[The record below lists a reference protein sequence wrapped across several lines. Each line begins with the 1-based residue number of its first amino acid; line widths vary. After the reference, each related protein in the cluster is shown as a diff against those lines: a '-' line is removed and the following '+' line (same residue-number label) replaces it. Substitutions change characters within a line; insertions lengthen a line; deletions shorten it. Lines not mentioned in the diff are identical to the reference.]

1 MKEEKK
7 LMIQEEDGTTYYV
20 EEKPLSI
27 GMKQDYDINM
37 KFNIEPKEGVNYLYW
52 VGYIRNPN
60 TTSKEKIDFI
70 VEVEDL
76 KLEDN
81 IYYFKDKSTGQEYK
95 TNLSTNFVEDNE
107 YNRGI
112 LEEIKDFIL
121 EIEYKQNLLK
131 QHFNMLETLNPSKNF
146 IEI

>member
-20 EEKPLSI
+20 EKKPLSI

-37 KFNIEPKEGVNYLYW
+37 KYNLEPKEGINYLYW
-52 VGYIRNPN
+52 GGYIRNPN

-95 TNLSTNFVEDNE
+95 TSLGRNFVEDNE

-112 LEEIKDFIL
+112 LDEIEYNKLD
-121 EIEYKQNLLK
+121 IEYKQKLLK
-131 QHFNMLETLNPSKNF
+131 QHFNMLETLNPSKTF
-146 IEI
+146 IGI